1 MKELEKTYLTP
12 QDISDITGVT
22 TYTITNYLD
31 SYKFLQFQLTARP
44 LNKRKFELSKDFLKM
59 LYTFLWYRGQVEG
72 AERLRNYYK
81 KYDLEV
87 LKWEEF
93 VQWKN

>member
-12 QDISDITGVT
+12 QDISDITGIT
-22 TYTITNYLD
+22 TYTIANYLD

-44 LNKRKFELSKDFLKM
+44 LHKRKFELSKDFLKM
-59 LYTFLWYRGQVEG
+59 LYTFLWYRGQVKG

-81 KYDLEV
+81 NYDLEV

-93 VQWKN
+93 VQ